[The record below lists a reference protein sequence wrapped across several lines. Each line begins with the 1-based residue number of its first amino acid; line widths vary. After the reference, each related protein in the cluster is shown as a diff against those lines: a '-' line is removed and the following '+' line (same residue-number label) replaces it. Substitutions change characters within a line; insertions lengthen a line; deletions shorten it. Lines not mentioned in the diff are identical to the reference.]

1 MPEGVIA
8 GGWNYVIAA
17 YSLTGVVFLAYALSL
32 RGRWTKAAENKEIDR

>member
-17 YSLTGVVFLAYALSL
+17 YSLTGVVFLAYALNL
-32 RGRWTKAAENKEIDR
+32 RARLKSATKDMES